1 METAVPLQMDQ
12 NNPTKIYIKCF
23 IDIYFC
29 QNKNFKGEITKLCSS
44 VGVKTF

>member
-23 IDIYFC
+23 INIYLLPKSELERG
-29 QNKNFKGEITKLCSS
+29 NHKA
-44 VGVKTF
+44 V